1 MQIRLCFAALDLTFR
16 SFASFTKELEKTEQS
31 LKEKDP
37 TPAGCA
43 EKTRKKA
50 EILRKE
56 RCLVHGYD
64 NYCIYI
70 YMYYSYTFMLIWFE
84 KYI

>member
-43 EKTRKKA
+43 EKHVKR
-50 EILRKE
+50 LR
-56 RCLVHGYD
+56 Y
-64 NYCIYI
+64 
-70 YMYYSYTFMLIWFE
+70 
-84 KYI
+84 